1 MQPPASQVVVDR
13 DEDQDQYEESAG
25 LIVKEQADEKQI
37 GVAQEDLV
45 LQQAEQGK
53 HNGKESPEMEMGE
66 QEGMAL
72 VENEQALQEV
82 QQYLGYIRH
91 LNNL

>member
-1 MQPPASQVVVDR
+1 MQPPASQVVVNR

-53 HNGKESPEMEMGE
+53 HDGKESPEMEMGE
-66 QEGMAL
+66 QKGMAL

-82 QQYLGYIRH
+82 QRYLG
-91 LNNL
+91 

>member
-37 GVAQEDLV
+37 GVAQKDLV

-53 HNGKESPEMEMGE
+53 DDGKESPEMEMGE
-66 QEGMAL
+66 QKGMAL

-82 QQYLGYIRH
+82 QHYLGYIRH